1 MSGKPCSRGRNAWTV
16 YLLRC
21 RDGSLYT
28 GITNDLAKRLNVH
41 AAGRGS
47 RYTRSRLPV
56 VLVYVE
62 RRATKSRA
70 LVREAAI
77 KKLTKRQ
84 KESLVSNGNDRPAAS
99 RRLRGLP
106 RPGPRASR

>member
-1 MSGKPCSRGRNAWTV
+1 MSGKSSSRGRLAWTV

-28 GITNDLAKRLNVH
+28 GITNDLAKRLTVH

-56 VLVYVE
+56 ALVYEE

-77 KKLTKRQ
+77 KRLTKRQ
-84 KESLVSNGNDRPAAS
+84 KESLVAGLAPAVPKERRRP
-99 RRLRGLP
+99 R
-106 RPGPRASR
+106 